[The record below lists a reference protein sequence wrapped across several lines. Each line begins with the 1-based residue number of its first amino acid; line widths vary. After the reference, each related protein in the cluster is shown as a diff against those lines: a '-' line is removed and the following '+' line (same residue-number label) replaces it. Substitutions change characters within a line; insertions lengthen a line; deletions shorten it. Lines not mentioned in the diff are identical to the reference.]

1 MRKIVLMLFTLML
14 IIIPVHSFA
23 DKGINTAN
31 QIQTFMDKALE
42 EYNIPG
48 ATLAVVH
55 KGNTIFQNS
64 WGTMSD
70 GSPVSEDTTFPI
82 GSISKPLT
90 SLAIMGLVEEGNIK
104 LDEPI
109 DTYIPM
115 FTYQTNSNKSITVRH
130 LLEQT
135 SGIGAYEGLKVTDQ
149 KNRDEK
155 SGITQAVEEL
165 SGVELRQSP
174 GEIYEYNSANYLLL
188 GAIIESVSDQTF
200 SSYMNDHIFSPLD
213 MQNTTADYESAI
225 DKGLV
230 PGYQSWFGKPVRGDG
245 LYDHSGAPYGYMTST
260 SSDLIKFIE
269 FMFQGGELLSE
280 KSLVQFQSPPESGQR
295 YGLGW
300 HFHRSGD
307 KYPYHTGATTEYKSE
322 IFFIPE
328 EELGAVLLTN
338 KYHELE
344 AVAYLSMME
353 GIRSIMN
360 GENPELTPLNVS
372 TQWIAL
378 GIVLLL
384 IVVMSIS
391 LIRLNRKKA
400 VNKKVWK
407 FFGILS
413 ILLAVVLIPII
424 SFFMGISWRTF
435 GLFAPDLQ
443 FLIQCLI
450 GVLGVY
456 GIFIF
461 LIIIAKQKNFKT
473 KKET

>member
-1 MRKIVLMLFTLML
+1 MRKIVGMLFTLM
-14 IIIPVHSFA
+14 IIITPFHSFA
-23 DKGINTAN
+23 DKKITTTN
-31 QIQTFMDKALE
+31 QIQSFMEKALE

-55 KGNTIFQNS
+55 KGNIIFQDS

-70 GSPVSEDTTFPI
+70 GSPVSEDTTFLI

-90 SLAIMGLVEEGNIK
+90 SLAIMELVEEGEII

-109 DTYIPM
+109 DTYIPW
-115 FTYQTNSNKSITVRH
+115 FTYKTDSNKSIRVRH

-135 SGIGAYEGLKVTDQ
+135 SGISTYEGLKVTDQ
-149 KNRDEK
+149 ENRDEN

-174 GEIYEYNSANYLLL
+174 GKVYEYNSANYLLL
-188 GAIIESVSDQTF
+188 GAIIEAVSNQAF
-200 SSYMNDHIFSPLD
+200 STYINDNIFAPLD
-213 MQNTTADYESAI
+213 MENTTADYESAI

-230 PGYQSWFGKPVRGDG
+230 PGYQSWFGQPVKGDG

-269 FMFQGGELLSE
+269 FMLQGGELLNE
-280 KSLVQFQSPPESGQR
+280 RSLAELQSPPESGQR

-300 HFHRSGD
+300 HFPRSGN
-307 KYPYHTGATTEYKSE
+307 KYPYHTGATTDYRSE
-322 IFFIPE
+322 IFLIPE

-353 GIRSIMN
+353 GIRSIIN
-360 GENPELTPLNVS
+360 GENPELTQLSVS
-372 TQWIAL
+372 TQWILL

-384 IVVMSIS
+384 IVFISIS
-391 LIRLNRKKA
+391 LIRLNRRK
-400 VNKKVWK
+400 VINKKVWI
-407 FFGILS
+407 FSGILS
-413 ILLAVVLIPII
+413 ILLAVALIPII
-424 SFFMGISWRTF
+424 SFSMGISWRTF

-443 FLIQCLI
+443 FLTSCLT
-450 GVLGVY
+450 GVLGAY

-461 LIIIAKQKNFKT
+461 FIIFAKRKNFKNR
-473 KKET
+473 KET

>member
-1 MRKIVLMLFTLML
+1 MRKIVAMLFTLIL
-14 IIIPVHSFA
+14 IITPFHSFA
-23 DKGINTAN
+23 DKRINTTN
-31 QIQTFMDKALE
+31 KIQSFMDKALE

-48 ATLAVVH
+48 ATLAVIH
-55 KGNTIFQNS
+55 KENIIFQDS

-70 GSPVSEDTTFPI
+70 GSPVSEDTTFLI

-90 SLAIMGLVEEGNIK
+90 SLAIMGLVDEGEIK

-109 DTYIPM
+109 ETYIPW
-115 FTYQTNSNKSITVRH
+115 FTYQTDSNNSITVRH

-135 SGIGAYEGLKVTDQ
+135 SGISAYEGLKVTDQ
-149 KNRDEK
+149 ENRDEQ

-174 GEIYEYNSANYLLL
+174 GEVYEYNSANYLLL
-188 GAIIESVSDQTF
+188 GAIIEAVSNQAF
-200 SSYMNDHIFSPLD
+200 SSYMNNHIFAPLD

-230 PGYQSWFGKPVRGDG
+230 PGYQSWFGQPVKGDG

-260 SSDLIKFIE
+260 SSDLIKFID
-269 FMFQGGELLSE
+269 FMFQGGELLNE
-280 KSLVQFQSPPESGQR
+280 RSLAQLLSPPESGQR

-300 HFHRSGD
+300 HFPRSGN
-307 KYPYHTGATTEYKSE
+307 KYPYHTGATTDYRSE
-322 IFFIPE
+322 IFLIHE

-360 GENPELTPLNVS
+360 GENPELTPLSVS
-372 TQWIAL
+372 TQLIVL

-384 IVVMSIS
+384 IVVFSIS
-391 LIRLNRKKA
+391 LIRFIRRKV
-400 VNKKVWK
+400 VNKKVWI
-407 FFGILS
+407 FSGMLS
-413 ILLAVVLIPII
+413 ILLAVALIPIV
-424 SFFMGISWRTF
+424 SFSIGISWRTF

-443 FLIQCLI
+443 FLTHCLT

-461 LIIIAKQKNFKT
+461 FIIIKRKNFKNR
-473 KKET
+473 KET

>member
-1 MRKIVLMLFTLML
+1 MRKIVGMLFTLM
-14 IIIPVHSFA
+14 IIITPFHSFA
-23 DKGINTAN
+23 DKKITTTN
-31 QIQTFMDKALE
+31 QIQSFMEKALE

-55 KGNTIFQNS
+55 KGNIIFQDS

-70 GSPVSEDTTFPI
+70 GSPVSEDTTFLI

-90 SLAIMGLVEEGNIK
+90 SLAIMELVEEGEII

-109 DTYIPM
+109 DTYIPW
-115 FTYQTNSNKSITVRH
+115 FTYKTDSNKSIRVRH

-135 SGIGAYEGLKVTDQ
+135 SGISTYEGLKVTDQ
-149 KNRDEK
+149 ENRDEN
-155 SGITQAVEEL
+155 SGIIQAVEEL

-174 GEIYEYNSANYLLL
+174 GKVYEYNSANYLLL
-188 GAIIESVSDQTF
+188 GAIIEAVSNQAF
-200 SSYMNDHIFSPLD
+200 STYINDNIFAPLD
-213 MQNTTADYESAI
+213 MENTTADYESAI

-230 PGYQSWFGKPVRGDG
+230 PGYQSWFGQPIKGDG

-269 FMFQGGELLSE
+269 FMLQGGELLNE
-280 KSLVQFQSPPESGQR
+280 RSLAELQSPPESGQR

-300 HFHRSGD
+300 HFPRSGN
-307 KYPYHTGATTEYKSE
+307 KYPYHTGATTDYRSE
-322 IFFIPE
+322 IFLIPE

-353 GIRSIMN
+353 GIRSIIN
-360 GENPELTPLNVS
+360 GENPELTQLSVS
-372 TQWIAL
+372 TQWILL

-384 IVVMSIS
+384 IVFISIS
-391 LIRLNRKKA
+391 LIRLNRRK
-400 VNKKVWK
+400 VINKKVWI
-407 FFGILS
+407 FSGILS
-413 ILLAVVLIPII
+413 ILLAVALIPII
-424 SFFMGISWRTF
+424 SFSMGISWRTF

-443 FLIQCLI
+443 FLTSCLT
-450 GVLGVY
+450 GVLGAY

-461 LIIIAKQKNFKT
+461 FIIFAKRKNFKNR
-473 KKET
+473 KET